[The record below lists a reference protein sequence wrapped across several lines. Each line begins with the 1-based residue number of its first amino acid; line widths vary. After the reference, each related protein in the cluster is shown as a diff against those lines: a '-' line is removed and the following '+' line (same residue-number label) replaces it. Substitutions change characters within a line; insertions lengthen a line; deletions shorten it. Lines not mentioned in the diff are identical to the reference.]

1 MIARYLT
8 TYQALPL
15 DPNERKIRVLHLLP
29 GSDDHIHV
37 ELSILDLNNANS
49 EYTCVSYVWGDAA
62 IRRVI
67 WVDGEELA
75 VTRNLFDLLHHV
87 RHRHEVVTLWVDAV
101 CINQEDIKERSHQ
114 VALMDAVYSSCVSV
128 YIWLGHTPEDVQENP
143 FYMFEHFANGKH
155 YHNLPGY
162 HLDSS
167 GNWHFDEENSE
178 FQAMWTAFGVIAEN
192 IWWTRACEL
201 SCIVRRLLLTD
212 AA

>member
-1 MIARYLT
+1 
-8 TYQALPL
+8 
-15 DPNERKIRVLHLLP
+15 
-29 GSDDHIHV
+29 
-37 ELSILDLNNANS
+37 
-49 EYTCVSYVWGDAA
+49 
-62 IRRVI
+62 VI

-75 VTRNLFDLLHHV
+75 VTRNLFDLLHHI

-143 FYMFEHFANGKH
+143 FYIFEHFANGKH

-167 GNWHFDEENSE
+167 RNWHFDEENSE